1 MGFIWGFIF
10 GAFFGACLGFLVACI
25 LASGKISDIVA
36 GRDNPRN
43 FKPRASRR

>member
-10 GAFFGACLGFLVACI
+10 GAFFGACLGLLVACM
-25 LASGKISDIVA
+25 LASGKIADIIA

-43 FKPRASRR
+43 FRARCSRK